1 MKQVKVNLT
10 LDQEVWHQFATLV
23 PSRKKSKI
31 INQLLREEIDKIARS
46 EEKKRFAAAFQAAAK
61 DKQRLKSIKEWEAL
75 DSEGWD

>member
-10 LDQEVWHQFATLV
+10 LEQEVWRQFATLV

-31 INQLLREEIDKIARS
+31 INQLLKEEIDKITQS
-46 EEKKRFAAAFQAAAK
+46 EEKKRFAVAFQAAAR
-61 DKQRLKSIKEWEAL
+61 DKQRLKSIKEWESL